1 MLIFLKERPLYIG
14 MAGSK
19 QGIFVHKSLRLRNRA
34 DFSRVYRHGKSFA
47 NYQFVVYWFRKKEV
61 EKFRVGIS
69 VSKKVGNAVV
79 RNRMRRLVKE
89 IMRHHEDKL
98 IEHVDLVFIVRK
110 GAIEMSYKDLEK
122 SVLHVLRKASLLKPP
137 GR

>member
-1 MLIFLKERPLYIG
+1 MSR
-14 MAGSK
+14 
-19 QGIFVHKSLRLRNRA
+19 QGIRLHKSLRLRNRA

-47 NYQFVVYWFRKKEV
+47 NHQFVVYWFRKKEV

-89 IMRHHEDKL
+89 IVRHQEDRL

-110 GAIEMSYKDLEK
+110 GALNMPYKDLEK
-122 SVLHVLRKASLLKPP
+122 SILHVLRKASLLRPP

>member
-1 MLIFLKERPLYIG
+1 MSGILNRNAAVKDERI
-14 MAGSK
+14 SR
-19 QGIFVHKSLRLRNRA
+19 QGIFVQKSLRLRNRA

-47 NYQFVVYWFRKKEV
+47 NHQFVVYWFRKKEV

-89 IMRHHEDKL
+89 IMRHQEVKL

-110 GAIEMSYKDLEK
+110 GALDMPYKDLEK
-122 SVLHVLRKASLLKPP
+122 SVMHVLRKASLLKPS